1 MNGLDL
7 KIIAEKINDSI
18 PSTNKMLE
26 AGDIDG
32 IVALARTQARQGAAY
47 IDVNIGLRSPEL
59 MGELVKQIQA
69 EVSLPLCIDSPD
81 LAIQKAGIGA
91 YDPAKA
97 GGEKP
102 LINSISEL
110 RMELLELLE
119 IQPIK
124 VIVMC
129 TEREVD
135 GERKANTS
143 AQEIFDTALRVSRM
157 IKERKRSISNG
168 DLFFDPG
175 MTPVGTDMEG
185 LVDASIEAVRMI
197 GGCEELAGC
206 HMTVG
211 LSNFSVQLPPKTAS
225 GDLIKTPLESAY
237 LTLTNSFGMDYV
249 IGNPKK
255 KYCRLEAG
263 HPALV
268 TVKEVMQLKGIERL
282 VRIQQY
288 YAS

>member
-1 MNGLDL
+1 MNEFNL

-18 PSTNKMLE
+18 PSTYKLLE
-26 AGDIDG
+26 AEDMGG
-32 IVALARTQARQGAAY
+32 IVALARTQAEQGAAY
-47 IDVNIGLRSPEL
+47 IDVNIGLRRPEL
-59 MGELVKQIQA
+59 MAELVKRIQA
-69 EVSLPLCIDSPD
+69 EISLPLCIDSPD

-91 YDPAKA
+91 YDPSRA
-97 GGEKP
+97 GGAKP
-102 LINSISEL
+102 LINSISQL

-124 VIVMC
+124 MIVMC

-135 GERKANTS
+135 GERKPNTS
-143 AQEIFDTALRVSRM
+143 AREIFDTAQTVSRM
-157 IKERKRSISNG
+157 IRERNSSISND

-175 MTPVGTDMEG
+175 MTPIAADMEG
-185 LVDASIEAVRMI
+185 LVDASIEAVKLI

-211 LSNFSVQLPPKTAS
+211 LSNFSVQLPSKTAS
-225 GDLIKTPLESAY
+225 GAPIKTPLESAY
-237 LTLTNSFGMDYV
+237 LTLTHPFGMDYV

-255 KYCRLEAG
+255 NYCRLEED

-268 TVKEVMQLKGIERL
+268 TVKDVLQLEGIQRL
-282 VRIQQY
+282 IRIQEY
-288 YAS
+288 YKS

>member
-18 PSTNKMLE
+18 PGTNKMLE

-32 IVALARTQARQGAAY
+32 IVALARTQAQEGAAY

-59 MGELVKQIQA
+59 MGELVRRIQA
-69 EVSLPLCIDSPD
+69 EVSLPLCVDSPD
-81 LAIQKAGIGA
+81 VAIQKAGIGA
-91 YDPAKA
+91 YDPARA

-124 VIVMC
+124 MIVMC
-129 TEREVD
+129 TERAVG

-157 IKERKRSISNG
+157 IKERKCSISND

-185 LVDASIEAVRMI
+185 LVDASIEAVKMI

-206 HMTVG
+206 HMSVG
-211 LSNFSVQLPPKTAS
+211 LSNFSVQLPPKTTS

-249 IGNPKK
+249 IGNPQK
-255 KYCRLEAG
+255 KYCRLEAD

-282 VRIQQY
+282 MRIQQY
-288 YAS
+288 YTS